1 MISCELSKEVL
12 QQVTGLLIPREGDFK
27 YHHICSFDECYDN
40 SIYFLGKKINGIN
53 LLCKNAE
60 DSIYFVEKTVSFN
73 NASSDSIII
82 YVENVRNIMM
92 KILLYLEEGTLD
104 DFIDEDYYITDKKSK
119 IHKTAVVDNNTA
131 IGSEVIIGPHVYI
144 GRNVAIGDNT
154 RIFSGVKIVRNVS
167 IGKNC
172 LIREN
177 SVIGGGGFGIEKDES
192 GNNIHI
198 PQLGGV
204 VIGDYVEIGAL
215 NTVCSGTI
223 KPTYVGNYVKTDDH
237 IHIAHNDLIE
247 DNTSITAGV
256 IISGSVIIK
265 QGSWI
270 GINSSIKQGVKIGE
284 NSLIGMAACVNKD
297 VQEGTTVIGNP
308 AKEIS
313 EFIKVQNK
321 INSIL

>member
-1 MISCELSKEVL
+1 MVSCKLSINVL
-12 QQVTGLLIPREGDFK
+12 QQITGLFIPQEKNFE
-27 YHHICSFDECYDN
+27 YQHICSFDECYNN
-40 SIYFLGKKINGIN
+40 SIYFIGKKINNIN
-53 LLCKNAE
+53 LSCKNAK
-60 DSIYFVEKTVSFN
+60 DSIYFVEKTVLFN
-73 NASSDSIII
+73 NASSNSIII
-82 YVENVRNIMM
+82 YVENTRDVMM
-92 KILLYLEEGTLD
+92 KILLYLEEEALG
-104 DFIDEDYYITDKKSK
+104 DFIDDDYYITDKKSK
-119 IHKTAVVDNNTA
+119 IHKTAIVNNSAA
-131 IGSEVIIGPHVYI
+131 IGSGVIIGPHVYI
-144 GRNVAIGDNT
+144 GKNVTIGDDS
-154 RIFSGVKIVRNVS
+154 RIFSGVRIVKNVS

-177 SVIGGGGFGIEKDES
+177 SVIGGGGFGIEKDEN

-204 VIGDYVEIGAL
+204 VIGNYVEIGAL

-247 DNTSITAGV
+247 DNTIITAGV
-256 IISGSVIIK
+256 IISGSVNIK
-265 QGSWI
+265 QNSWI
-270 GINSSIKQGVKIGE
+270 GINSSIKQGVKIGG

-297 VQEGTTVIGNP
+297 VQDGTTVIGNP

-313 EFIKVQNK
+313 EFIKIQNK